1 MKFLLSSKKKDK
13 KILKVILINKSNKD
27 VRFLPEKKKLFI
39 KTGKTAEDLRLA
51 GGNIAKILENEN
63 FKAIEIQTKK
73 GLKYLI
79 EGLILRSYKFIKY
92 KSDAKKFP
100 VKTVYLQTL
109 KGVQEAK
116 IIAESTNFVKEVV
129 NSIPNDVYPQT
140 MAKIAKK
147 LAKENNLEF
156 STLTVEQLIKEGM
169 NAFVAVGR
177 ASVNPPMLVKIA
189 YRPKQAKKKI
199 LLIGKGLTY
208 DSGGLSLKPAS
219 YMETMKSDKSGASA
233 VLGILKAVSE
243 LKLNVEVV
251 GYLGLAEYLVSGNS
265 YKPDDILI
273 AKNGKTIEVRNT
285 DAEGRLVLADTLVYA
300 QDDEVEFDYIFDIAT
315 LTGAAVVAVGQYTTL
330 AMGHNNKLKQKILK
344 AGDKSGELVATLPFN
359 QYLRKTIDSRIADIS
374 NTGSSRY
381 GGSLTAGLFLSE
393 FIAKKNQNKW
403 VHLDI
408 AGPAYIESD
417 WGYHQFGGSGAS
429 VRMVTQFIQNL
440 EK

>member
-13 KILKVILINKSNKD
+13 KVLKVILINKGNKD
-27 VRFLPEKKKLFI
+27 VRFLPEKKKLFV

-116 IIAESTNFVKEVV
+116 IIAESTNFVKEIV
-129 NSIPNDVYPQT
+129 NSIPNDVYPKT

-147 LAKENNLEF
+147 LAKDNNLEF
-156 STLTVEQLIKEGM
+156 SSLNMKQLIKEGM
-169 NAFVAVGR
+169 SAFVAVGR

-189 YRPKQAKKKI
+189 YRPKKAKKKI

-251 GYLGLAEYLVSGNS
+251 GYLGLAENLVSGNS

-315 LTGAAVVAVGQYTTL
+315 LTGAAIVAVGQYTTL

-403 VHLDI
+403 IHLDI

-429 VRMVTQFIQNL
+429 VRMITKFIQDL